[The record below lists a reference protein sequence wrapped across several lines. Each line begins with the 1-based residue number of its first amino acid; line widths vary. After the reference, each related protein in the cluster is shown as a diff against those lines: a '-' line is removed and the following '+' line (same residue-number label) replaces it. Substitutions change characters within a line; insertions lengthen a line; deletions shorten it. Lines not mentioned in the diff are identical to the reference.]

1 MSASTEQIPVATFID
16 DIDKYM
22 VKEGSAEA
30 ALEKLQAF
38 YSACKA
44 IEQRMSQRKKRLQAK
59 VPDIES
65 TYNALLQMQQRAE
78 QGESLTVHYEL
89 AQCVYAKAIV
99 PVHRENKVCLW
110 LGANVMLEYGREEA
124 IELLERNLAEAKKTL
139 QELHEDQALLRDQ
152 ITTTEV
158 NMARVFNWDVKERRK
173 AKAAEASEAQ

>member
-65 TYNALLQMQQRAE
+65 TYNALLQMQQRP
-78 QGESLTVHYEL
+78 GLNPPGNT
-89 AQCVYAKAIV
+89 
-99 PVHRENKVCLW
+99 
-110 LGANVMLEYGREEA
+110 
-124 IELLERNLAEAKKTL
+124 
-139 QELHEDQALLRDQ
+139 
-152 ITTTEV
+152 
-158 NMARVFNWDVKERRK
+158 
-173 AKAAEASEAQ
+173 